1 MQKNKITKIK
11 TMTEKFLKAK
21 HWQLFLLTFGIPMIF
36 QFIMMGS
43 MFFNFGAETPPDPTI
58 MFNYMKFFP
67 IMMIVFMGVFFG
79 WFWSVAIGLQK
90 KVPEN
95 VKMKVNKFKIF
106 FFIPMAYMLLITA
119 FMGIT
124 MGGLMESGSEP
135 SGGLIGSMVA
145 IIVPLHLFSMFCI
158 FYSLYFVAK
167 TFKTVE
173 LQREVKFSDFAGDF
187 FMIWFYPI
195 GIWIVQPKI
204 NKMIEE

>member
-1 MQKNKITKIK
+1 
-11 TMTEKFLKAK
+11 MTDLFLKAK
-21 HWQLFLLTFGIPMIF
+21 HWQLFLLTIGIPLIF
-36 QFIMMGS
+36 QFLMMGS
-43 MFFNFGAETPPDPTI
+43 MISNFTSQTNPDPTM

-67 IMMIVFMGVFFG
+67 VIMILFMIIFFG

-95 VKMKVNKFKIF
+95 ITMKVKKFKIF
-106 FFIPMAYMLLITA
+106 FFIPIVYILIFLA
-119 FMGIT
+119 FISLSMNGLFSTYPEPNAGII
-124 MGGLMESGSEP
+124 GGLFA
-135 SGGLIGSMVA
+135 V
-145 IIVPLHLFSMFCI
+145 IIPLHLFSMFCI

-173 LQREVKFSDFAGDF
+173 LQREVKFGDFAGEF

-204 NKMIEE
+204 NKMIEK

>member
-1 MQKNKITKIK
+1 MI
-11 TMTEKFLKAK
+11 EKFLKAK

-36 QFIMMGS
+36 QFIMIGTIFS
-43 MFFNFGAETPPDPTI
+43 NINNGNNPDPTF
-58 MFNYMKFFP
+58 MFRYMKFFP
-67 IMMIVFMGVFFG
+67 IIMIIFMGVFFG
-79 WFWSVAIGLQK
+79 WFWSVAIGLQN
-90 KVPEN
+90 KVPKD
-95 VKMKVNKFKIF
+95 VKMKIKKFKIF
-106 FFIPMAYMLLITA
+106 FFIPMVYILFIILFTGIQMNRLITN
-119 FMGIT
+119 GT
-124 MGGLMESGSEP
+124 EP
-135 SGGLIGSMVA
+135 SEGMIGSLVA

-173 LQREVKFSDFAGDF
+173 LQREVKFLDFAGEF